1 MEWDNILV
9 CLSLMLIVFVFKLS
23 FHAFVFVQETA
34 TDITECKQISNSKIT
49 AVFACGITV
58 TGCSTPAQ

>member
-1 MEWDNILV
+1 
-9 CLSLMLIVFVFKLS
+9 MLIVFVFKLS